1 MGKRKTYS
9 AEQITMK
16 LREADVLIG
25 QGKTVWELCQTLEV
39 SEQTSYRWRNEY
51 YGGLAIEVENPLHP
65 IAPERKL
72 PPHVLLTFGL
82 NK

>member
-1 MGKRKTYS
+1 MGKCKTYS

-25 QGKTVWELCQTLEV
+25 QGRTVWELCRTLEV
-39 SEQTSYRWRNEY
+39 SEQTNYRWRNG

-65 IAPERKL
+65 VAPERKL
-72 PPHVLLTFGL
+72 PPYVLPTFGL